1 MRQGQI
7 VEEGLGDDVVLSP
20 HAPYTDS
27 CRLQPWSAICIREG
41 AKHMQAAASVNAM
54 NRSKTA
60 STTPHLHELSA
71 TQLLERYRDRVLS
84 PVDVTQAVLARIA
97 RWEPHIRATYGLD
110 VDAALAAARASE
122 ARWTRNA
129 PQGELDGV
137 PITFK
142 ENIATRGTP
151 MPLGSAATVLTPAAH
166 DAPAAARV
174 REAGA
179 IIVTKTT
186 MPDFG
191 FLGAAPSSFHPLTR
205 NPWDLSK
212 NTGGSSSGAGAAAA
226 AGYGPLHL
234 GSDIG
239 GSVRIP
245 ANFCGVFGLKP
256 SQGRI
261 PVDPPATARVIGP
274 ITRTV
279 ADAALLM
286 KVVSRPDP
294 RDYTSLPPQD
304 IPWERLDRDIRG
316 LRIGLWTDTAGG
328 WPIDP
333 EVKEAVLAAA
343 RVFANAGAIVEPIA
357 DWTTQE
363 MRMGIAH
370 FFTMRCRVDLA
381 AMPAER
387 AKLTASYIHEAAEF
401 AASLTPEDIF
411 RAFTRMQMMRSATVA
426 ATQPYDYVLSPVS
439 PVLPFAA
446 EAIRSGPENPLTDS
460 HFTSVFNQ
468 SEQPAASI
476 NCGYSHGGLPIGLQ
490 IAGRRFDDQGVLQ
503 MAYFYESARPPQ
515 ASWPEPA

>member
-1 MRQGQI
+1 
-7 VEEGLGDDVVLSP
+7 VLSP
-20 HAPYTDS
+20 
-27 CRLQPWSAICIREG
+27 
-41 AKHMQAAASVNAM
+41 AAA
-54 NRSKTA
+54 
-60 STTPHLHELSA
+60 
-71 TQLLERYRDRVLS
+71 
-84 PVDVTQAVLARIA
+84 
-97 RWEPHIRATYGLD
+97 
-110 VDAALAAARASE
+110 
-122 ARWTRNA
+122 
-129 PQGELDGV
+129 
-137 PITFK
+137 
-142 ENIATRGTP
+142 
-151 MPLGSAATVLTPAAH
+151 
-166 DAPAAARV
+166 DAPAAARL

-179 IIVTKTT
+179 VIVTKTT

-191 FLGAAPSSFHPLTR
+191 FLGAAPSSFHALTR

-234 GSDIG
+234 GTDIG

-256 SQGRI
+256 SHGRI
-261 PVDPPATARVIGP
+261 PVDPPAAARVIGP
-274 ITRTV
+274 MTRTV

-294 RDYTSLPPQD
+294 RDYMSLPAQD
-304 IPWERLDRDIRG
+304 IAWEHLGRDVRG

-343 RVFANAGAIVEPIA
+343 RLFEQAGAIVEPLT
-357 DWTTQE
+357 DWTTLE
-363 MRMGIAH
+363 MRMGMAH

-381 AMPAER
+381 AMPVER
-387 AKLTASYIHEAAEF
+387 AKLAADYIHAAGEF
-401 AASLTPEDIF
+401 AGSLSPEETF
-411 RAFTRMQMMRSATVA
+411 RAFTRMQALRAATVA

-446 EAIRSGPENPLTDS
+446 EAINSGPENPLKDS

-476 NCGYSHGGLPIGLQ
+476 NCGYAASGLPIGLQ
-490 IAGRRFDDQGVLQ
+490 IAGRRFDDLGVLQ
-503 MAYFYESARPPQ
+503 MAAFYESVRGAQ
-515 ASWPEPA
+515 APWPEPV

>member
-1 MRQGQI
+1 M
-7 VEEGLGDDVVLSP
+7 
-20 HAPYTDS
+20 
-27 CRLQPWSAICIREG
+27 
-41 AKHMQAAASVNAM
+41 
-54 NRSKTA
+54 
-60 STTPHLHELSA
+60 TTPLHELSA
-71 TQLLERYRDRVLS
+71 VQLLEKYRDRVLS
-84 PVDVTQAVLARIA
+84 PVDVTQAVLARIE
-97 RWEPHIRATYGLD
+97 RWEPSIRATYGLD
-110 VDAALAAARASE
+110 AQAALAAAKASE
-122 ARWTRNA
+122 ARWAQGA

-137 PITFK
+137 PVTLK

-151 MPLGSAATVLTPAAH
+151 APLGSAATVLVPAAA
-166 DAPAAARV
+166 DAPAAARL

-179 IIVTKTT
+179 VIVTKTT

-191 FLGAAPSSFHPLTR
+191 FLAAAPSSFHPLTR

-234 GSDIG
+234 GTDIG

-261 PVDPPATARVIGP
+261 PVDPPAAARVIGP
-274 ITRTV
+274 LTRTV

-286 KVVSRPDP
+286 QVVSRPDP
-294 RDYTSLPPQD
+294 RDFMSLPAQD
-304 IPWERLDRDIRG
+304 IAWRQLARDLKG
-316 LRIGLWTDTAGG
+316 VRIGLWTETAGN
-328 WPIDP
+328 WPIDA
-333 EVKEAVLAAA
+333 EVKDAVLAAA
-343 RVFANAGAIVEPIA
+343 RLFEQAGAIVEPLA

-363 MRMGIAH
+363 MRLGMAH

-381 AMPAER
+381 AMPPER
-387 AKLTASYIHEAAEF
+387 AALAAPYIHAAAEF
-401 AASLTPEDIF
+401 AGSLTPEETF
-411 RAFTRMQMMRSATVA
+411 RAFTRLQHMRAATVA

-446 EAIRSGPENPLTDS
+446 EANNSGADTPMKDS

-476 NCGYSHGGLPIGLQ
+476 NCGYARSGLPIGLQ
-490 IAGRRFDDQGVLQ
+490 IAGRRFDDLGVLQ
-503 MAYFYESARPPQ
+503 MAAFYEGVRAAQ
-515 ASWPEPA
+515 APWPEPGQQAPAL